1 MSQDPSQASSP
12 TANDA
17 ASNGKETVLVVGSG
31 GREHALC
38 WKLAQSPRIER
49 VLCAPGNA
57 GTQGLAENIDLP
69 VADLDG
75 LVRLAKAREVDLVV
89 IGPED
94 PLAAGLADRLAEA
107 GIACFGPQAAG
118 ARLEGS
124 KIFAKELLQRHKIPT
139 GAWRRFD
146 RAGMAKSYLETLKT
160 WPQVVKADG
169 LAAGKGVFV
178 CADPEEACSAVDRL
192 MEERALGVAGSQILV
207 EEFLEG
213 QELSVMA
220 VTDGRTLLLLDPAVD
235 HKQIGEGDRGPN
247 TGGMGVLTPVP
258 WVSKRLMRQV
268 EQRILLPTLHALQ
281 IEDIPF
287 RGVLYAGLMVTES
300 GPKVLE
306 YNVRFGDPETQV
318 VLRRFESDLYPYL
331 KAAAQ
336 GELETC
342 EPPEWSQKTC
352 VGVVGSAEGYPGDYR
367 KGDVITGIDAA
378 EEASDRVVFQA
389 GTRREGE
396 HLVTQGGRVLCA
408 TGLGEGIDGARES
421 AYEALDRIFWNGKYC
436 RRDIGLRD
444 APRI

>member
-1 MSQDPSQASSP
+1 MSQDPSLSSNSASPSSG
-12 TANDA
+12 D
-17 ASNGKETVLVVGSG
+17 TVLVIGSG

-38 WKLAQSPRIER
+38 WKLAQSPRVGQI
-49 VLCAPGNA
+49 LCAPGNA
-57 GTQGLAENIDLP
+57 GTELVAENVDVSADDLGGI
-69 VADLDG
+69 VH
-75 LVRLAKAREVDLVV
+75 LAKNRGVDLVV
-89 IGPED
+89 VGPED
-94 PLAAGLADRLAEA
+94 PLAAGLADRLVEA
-107 GIACFGPQAAG
+107 GVPCFGPNQAG

-146 RAGMAKSYLETLKT
+146 RAGLAKSYLETLKE

-178 CADPEEACSAVDRL
+178 CANASEACSAVDKL
-192 MEERALGVAGSQILV
+192 MEERALGSAGSQIVV

-220 VTDGRTLLLLDPAVD
+220 ITDGRTLLLLDPAVD
-235 HKQIGEGDRGPN
+235 HKQVGEGDRGPN

-281 IEDIPF
+281 IEDIQF
-287 RGVLYAGLMVTES
+287 RGVLYAGLMITES

-331 KAAAQ
+331 KAAAA
-336 GELETC
+336 GELEKS
-342 EPPEWSQKTC
+342 EPPTWSERTC
-352 VGVVGSAEGYPGDYR
+352 VGVVGAAEGYPGDYR

-378 EEASDRVVFQA
+378 EKDPDHVVFQA

-396 HLVTQGGRVLCA
+396 HLVTSGGRVLCA
-408 TGLGEGIDGARES
+408 TGLGQGIEGGRKS
-421 AYEALDRIFWNGKYC
+421 AYEGLDRIFWNGKYC

-444 APRI
+444 APRV